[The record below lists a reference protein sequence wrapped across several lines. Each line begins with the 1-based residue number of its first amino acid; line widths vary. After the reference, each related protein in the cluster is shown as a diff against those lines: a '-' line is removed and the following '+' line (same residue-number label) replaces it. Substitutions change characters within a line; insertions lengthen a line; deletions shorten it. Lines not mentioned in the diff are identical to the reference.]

1 MACAHT
7 LSRRRLGA
15 PPEQGLRSSLRG
27 QAPRRGRGARWNLAS
42 DSLRGPRAAALG
54 EPLRGP
60 CPGHAS
66 PPPERPDPTGP
77 RSAKSSPPPPAALG
91 PAGPGAGPRR
101 SEAAE
106 VARRAAECSGNE
118 KPPLSRGHRGR
129 ELRRAAT
136 PRAPSPPTLSQARR
150 TTPAPAR
157 TGAGRGAASS
167 AQRLALGRVDSRA
180 GRPRSRLRSG
190 TRT

>member
-1 MACAHT
+1 MQAGSHQRCAPT
-7 LSRRRLGA
+7 TPLSRPPSWPVHTRSSAGLGA

-27 QAPRRGRGARWNLAS
+27 QAPRRGRGARGNLAS
-42 DSLRGPRAAALG
+42 DSLRGPQAAALG

-66 PPPERPDPTGP
+66 PPPERPDPTGT
-77 RSAKSSPPPPAALG
+77 RSAKSSPPAPAALG

-136 PRAPSPPTLSQARR
+136 PGHRVLPPSAKRGGQHRLPRELAREEEPRAPH
-150 TTPAPAR
+150 
-157 TGAGRGAASS
+157 S
-167 AQRLALGRVDSRA
+167 A
-180 GRPRSRLRSG
+180 LR
-190 TRT
+190 

>member
-1 MACAHT
+1 MQAGSHQPCAPTTPLSRPPSWPVHTRSPAGDSGLLQSRACAHP
-7 LSRRRLGA
+7 SGPGA
-15 PPEQGLRSSLRG
+15 PSR
-27 QAPRRGRGARWNLAS
+27 PRRSVELGERQPAW
-42 DSLRGPRAAALG
+42 AALG

-77 RSAKSSPPPPAALG
+77 RSAKSSPPAPAALG

-101 SEAAE
+101 SEAAA

-136 PRAPSPPTLSQARR
+136 PGHRVLPPS
-150 TTPAPAR
+150 
-157 TGAGRGAASS
+157 AGRGGQHRLPRELAREEEPRAPHS
-167 AQRLALGRVDSRA
+167 A
-180 GRPRSRLRSG
+180 LR
-190 TRT
+190 